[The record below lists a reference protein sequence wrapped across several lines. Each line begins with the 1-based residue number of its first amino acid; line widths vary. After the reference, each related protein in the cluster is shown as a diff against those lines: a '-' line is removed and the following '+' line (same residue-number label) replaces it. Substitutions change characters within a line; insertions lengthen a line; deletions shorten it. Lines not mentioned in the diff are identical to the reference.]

1 MLQVSTTFKN
11 KKQNKK
17 IRIFAS
23 KVLVWCKCKIMTYM
37 HTYDVKYFSKYRNNE
52 LLFNVGLSIFR
63 NLYKI
68 KLTENMY
75 EHYF

>member
-1 MLQVSTTFKN
+1 
-11 KKQNKK
+11 
-17 IRIFAS
+17 
-23 KVLVWCKCKIMTYM
+23 MTYM

-68 KLTENMY
+68 KLIVNMY
-75 EHYF
+75 EHYFKMVDFLSSNGGLS